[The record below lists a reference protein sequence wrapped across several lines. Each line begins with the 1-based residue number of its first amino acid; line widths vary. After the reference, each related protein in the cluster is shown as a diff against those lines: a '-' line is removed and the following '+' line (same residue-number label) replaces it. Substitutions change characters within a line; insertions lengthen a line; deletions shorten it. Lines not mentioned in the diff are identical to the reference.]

1 LTNFWKIKVKNVE
14 NIGKII
20 KREEPAASK
29 TAGDYEKNYLTVI
42 SNAAMRYLMI

>member
-1 LTNFWKIKVKNVE
+1 LTNFREIKVKNVE
-14 NIGKII
+14 NIGKIV
-20 KREEPAASK
+20 KREEPTASK

>member
-1 LTNFWKIKVKNVE
+1 LENQGKKVE
-14 NIGKII
+14 NIGKMV